1 MSSRETSESEKDAI
15 QRYRPEQE
23 GTQYNDL
30 TKQASRGSELKKV
43 PSNTLG
49 KVASRLTTRD
59 IVDPG
64 PPPDG
69 GTKAW
74 IQVAMGWVVCVCTWY
89 VREPQYRG
97 ASKSEVGFYSP
108 RPCVMMIVR

>member
-15 QRYRPEQE
+15 QRYTPEQE
-23 GTQYNDL
+23 DTQYNDL
-30 TKQASRGSELKKV
+30 TKQVSRGSELKKV
-43 PSNTLG
+43 ASNTLG

-59 IVDPG
+59 IIDPG

-74 IQVAMGWVVCVCTWY
+74 VQVAMGWLVCVCTWY
-89 VREPQYRG
+89 VGGKDRG
-97 ASKSEVGFYSP
+97 VEIRSRLLQPGTHASL
-108 RPCVMMIVR
+108 